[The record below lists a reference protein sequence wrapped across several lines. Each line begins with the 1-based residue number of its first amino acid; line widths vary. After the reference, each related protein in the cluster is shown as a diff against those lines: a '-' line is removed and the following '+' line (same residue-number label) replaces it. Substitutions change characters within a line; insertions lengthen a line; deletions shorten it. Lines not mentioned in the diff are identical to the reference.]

1 MKDKTNIII
10 GLLVLIIV
18 LLVGT
23 FVTLFAPININRTYE
38 STTTLIAKDRVLVTI
53 NWSARYRAPLIFP
66 KKIKLDAEEKIE
78 RYGNGGMHA
87 LLSINTAASLSK
99 KSLDEI
105 QAEFNMMDGMIRT
118 ILRLLDDKIDNVEPI
133 KLNSIE
139 YIDDNEKIEKKLD
152 RDREIADSLGNGLMT
167 LI

>member
-23 FVTLFAPININRTYE
+23 FVTVFAPININRTYK
-38 STTTLIAKDRVLVTI
+38 STTTLIAKDAVLVTI
-53 NWSARYRAPLIFP
+53 NWSVRYKAPLIFP
-66 KKIKLDAEEKIE
+66 KKIRLDAEDKIK

-87 LLSINTAASLSK
+87 LLSFNTAASLSK

-105 QAEFNMMDGMIRT
+105 QEEFNMMDEMIRT

-139 YIDDNEKIEKKLD
+139 YIKDREKVEKKLN
-152 RDREIADSLGNGLMT
+152 RDREIADSLGNRIMAQ
-167 LI
+167 I